1 MDIVE
6 LVKCYEKNYND
17 TFKSLKKPKKSIK
30 ERTRKKKTIG
40 DIIFIVCIH
49 FGLLV
54 CIVVA
59 VIPLLYLFKKIDM
72 KIMIISEPVLVAL
85 LIILATIMSLA
96 NKFDSKKLLENQK
109 LITKYDLAKMRCLN
123 TIREK
128 NGILYKNYENTNSLI
143 SEINRIINEKESTM
157 IIIKFI
163 FQLILGISSVLTS
176 IFLGFILNEYFTHL
190 QLAKVLLLL
199 SIIVSLMVGFLFTMI
214 LTFAKNCI
222 KSRTNKYYEVIS
234 ILRLSQ
240 MVDINMIH
248 YINEI
253 DGSEFEIRQNV
264 DKNAVTDTVDV

>member
-6 LVKCYEKNYND
+6 LVKCYEKSYND
-17 TFKSLKKPKKSIK
+17 TLKSLKKPKKSIK

-40 DIIFIVCIH
+40 DIIFIVCVH
-49 FGLLV
+49 FGLLGG
-54 CIVVA
+54 IVVA
-59 VIPLLYLFKKIDM
+59 VIPLLYLFEKIDI
-72 KIMIISEPVLVAL
+72 KTMIISELVLIAL
-85 LIILATIMSLA
+85 LIILVTIMSLA

-123 TIREK
+123 TILEK

-143 SEINRIINEKESTM
+143 SEINPIINEKESTM

-176 IFLGFILNEYFTHL
+176 IFLGFILNEYFTL
-190 QLAKVLLLL
+190 LRLANVLLLL
-199 SIIVSLMVGFLFTMI
+199 SISVSLMVGFLFTII
-214 LTFAKNCI
+214 LVLAKNFI
-222 KSRTNKYYEVIS
+222 TSRTKKYYEVIS
-234 ILRLSQ
+234 LLRLSQ

-253 DGSEFEIRQNV
+253 DGSEFEIRQNM